1 MKNKR
6 VLRKKD
12 VQEQKEAWYL
22 TTENSSDQ
30 GNNEENAEIKM
41 DTHTSQILVGK
52 QDYDQ
57 ASQVN
62 MTKAITFFFFKCMQ
76 LFMTVCTILMY
87 ENASLSKNTHRRKHI

>member
-1 MKNKR
+1 MKNKQ